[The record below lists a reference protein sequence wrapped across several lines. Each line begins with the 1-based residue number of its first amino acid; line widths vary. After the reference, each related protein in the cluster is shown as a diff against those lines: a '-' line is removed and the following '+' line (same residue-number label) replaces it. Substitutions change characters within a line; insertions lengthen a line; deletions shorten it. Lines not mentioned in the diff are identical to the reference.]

1 MEILYKVEDK
11 PPTGTSLIL
20 AAQHLLAALGAI
32 IAVPLVV
39 GGVLNLPTSDVVV
52 LVNAALLISGVVTII
67 QSKGVGPVGIR
78 LPCVMGTSF
87 TFVGVSIA
95 IGFEHGV
102 AGILGSALV
111 ASLVMII
118 GSFFMPT
125 IRKLFPPI
133 VTGTVVSLIGLSLIP
148 VAVDWIAGGQV
159 GQEGY
164 ASLPN
169 LAVGLFVLLTVIA
182 LSAFGRGIFS
192 AAAVVIGIVVGF
204 FTCIALGYVDF
215 KPVQDAAIFSLPSP
229 LHFGLSFPISG
240 IIGMSIAYLV
250 TTVESTGDFLAL
262 SDVTKTKLTGKKLSS
277 GILCD
282 GLGSALASIFSTTPF
297 SSFSQNVGIVGMTG
311 VASRHVVAITG
322 GMLVLAGLF
331 PVFGALIVAVPLPV
345 LGGAGLIM
353 FAMIISAGVNI
364 LSKTKHSKRN
374 GIIIAVSI
382 GTGMAVTVRP
392 ELLMNLPDSVKIILG
407 SGITIGS
414 LMALTLNVVLPNADV
429 VEFDEDDEDEDE
441 LDEASLTA
449 ESSITD
455 VASST
460 S

>member
-1 MEILYKVEDK
+1 
-11 PPTGTSLIL
+11 
-20 AAQHLLAALGAI
+20 
-32 IAVPLVV
+32 
-39 GGVLNLPTSDVVV
+39 
-52 LVNAALLISGVVTII
+52 
-67 QSKGVGPVGIR
+67 
-78 LPCVMGTSF
+78 MGTSF

-133 VTGTVVSLIGLSLIP
+133 VTGTVVTLIGLSLIP

-169 LAVGLFVLLTVIA
+169 LAIGLFVLLTVIV

-204 FTCIALGYVDF
+204 ITCIALGYVDF
-215 KPVQDAAIFSLPSP
+215 KPVQEAAIFSLPSP

-364 LSKTKHSKRN
+364 LSKTMHTKRN

-429 VEFDEDDEDEDE
+429 VEFDEDEDEDE
-441 LDEASLTA
+441 VEETSMTEAPR
-449 ESSITD
+449 
-455 VASST
+455 ST